1 MNLKICL
8 VSLILLLFN
17 SCESLQS
24 NPVQNKPEEKQ
35 QNSQLCIWHET
46 SKIDDCDIVY
56 WFKYWSDIDEISWP
70 ERQKLIT
77 DLTDQDEDIL
87 KKILLSQGKN
97 TPYQNRL
104 RAQTWAVSLFP
115 KLSESM
121 RKFIQV
127 AIYQPSQELLE
138 MESVLVTLGKIN
150 TQQSSDIEQKILMLN
165 KQQDQLEQLLNIEKS
180 IMESGEK
187 EKQ

>member
-1 MNLKICL
+1 
-8 VSLILLLFN
+8 
-17 SCESLQS
+17 
-24 NPVQNKPEEKQ
+24 
-35 QNSQLCIWHET
+35 
-46 SKIDDCDIVY
+46 
-56 WFKYWSDIDEISWP
+56 
-70 ERQKLIT
+70 
-77 DLTDQDEDIL
+77 
-87 KKILLSQGKN
+87 
-97 TPYQNRL
+97 
-104 RAQTWAVSLFP
+104 
-115 KLSESM
+115 
-121 RKFIQV
+121 V